1 MKNIYYLIGIIGFLS
16 ADLLGSSSQKI
27 IVRSVNLR
35 GFHVLESSE
44 LLSVIK
50 TKPSSLF
57 NKQYFDRRL
66 QKFDAISLKTF
77 YISKGFINAIV
88 KDSVH
93 IQDNYADVYFNL
105 EEGKQIFLKNVN
117 IFGNSTISE
126 NQILFFLKL
135 RVGSYYN
142 PIDLNK
148 NLPILKSEYQKFGK
162 LFTEIDVYE
171 SLNDSAEIIID
182 INEGKDV
189 YIETYL
195 IEGLKSIKSN
205 IVVRELT
212 FNQKDLYRKDEIDL
226 SQRRL
231 LESGIFSY
239 AQISPS
245 PILGS
250 DSTVHLKI
258 HVKQFKSREWQ
269 SIGGYYPIEYYE
281 GAEPLPGAG
290 AEFGWRNRSLNFT
303 TTNFNIKL
311 AGYIIPSQDYMYP
324 KITFNTDI
332 GNQWFLQRRLPT
344 QIGFFYETFK
354 AFGRF
359 QDPYISRYG
368 FKFVNQRNLND
379 RSYLH
384 SELKWEKFFETEE
397 LEQRTYTLTTYI
409 DRTDNLIM
417 PSTGFRFFSIFH
429 MSGGILGGSKSF
441 YKLDFGFNHYS
452 KIYKSTIFAGR
463 YKIGKIYDWDMTNL
477 QDTQYDLFYLGGS
490 SSLRGWDMLR
500 FKIASN
506 GNPVGDLF

>member
-16 ADLLGSSSQKI
+16 VDLLGSSSQKI

-35 GFHVLESSE
+35 GSHVLESSE

-195 IEGLKSIKSN
+195 IEGLKSIK
-205 IVVRELT
+205 
-212 FNQKDLYRKDEIDL
+212 
-226 SQRRL
+226 
-231 LESGIFSY
+231 
-239 AQISPS
+239 
-245 PILGS
+245 
-250 DSTVHLKI
+250 
-258 HVKQFKSREWQ
+258 
-269 SIGGYYPIEYYE
+269 
-281 GAEPLPGAG
+281 
-290 AEFGWRNRSLNFT
+290 
-303 TTNFNIKL
+303 
-311 AGYIIPSQDYMYP
+311 
-324 KITFNTDI
+324 
-332 GNQWFLQRRLPT
+332 
-344 QIGFFYETFK
+344 
-354 AFGRF
+354 
-359 QDPYISRYG
+359 
-368 FKFVNQRNLND
+368 
-379 RSYLH
+379 
-384 SELKWEKFFETEE
+384 
-397 LEQRTYTLTTYI
+397 
-409 DRTDNLIM
+409 
-417 PSTGFRFFSIFH
+417 
-429 MSGGILGGSKSF
+429 
-441 YKLDFGFNHYS
+441 
-452 KIYKSTIFAGR
+452 
-463 YKIGKIYDWDMTNL
+463 
-477 QDTQYDLFYLGGS
+477 
-490 SSLRGWDMLR
+490 
-500 FKIASN
+500 
-506 GNPVGDLF
+506 